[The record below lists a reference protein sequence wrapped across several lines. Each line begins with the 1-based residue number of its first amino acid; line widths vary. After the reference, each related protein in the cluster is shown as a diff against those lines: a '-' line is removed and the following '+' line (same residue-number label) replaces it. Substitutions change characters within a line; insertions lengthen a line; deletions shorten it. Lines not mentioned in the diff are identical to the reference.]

1 MRHYAQLLRATLT
14 ASLMLVAVRAAVAD
28 PLEDAVAAYQ
38 RGDYAT
44 AYQLIRPLA
53 EQGNAVA
60 QERLGEMYTD
70 GKGVPQNYGEAAKWY
85 RLAADQGYAGAQTN
99 LGSMYERGTGV
110 PQNHV
115 EAVK

>member
-1 MRHYAQLLRATLT
+1 MLGDDDGLLRHALRELDGLIGRTG
-14 ASLMLVAVRAAVAD
+14 ARAVRWAGAHYTWPDIA
-28 PLEDAVAAYQ
+28 
-38 RGDYAT
+38 
-44 AYQLIRPLA
+44 LA